1 MPSFR
6 FCRQK
11 RNEGDGIDEGAH
23 SLAWTLHCNVCGS
36 DLFDN
41 QEHLAFC
48 ICHSIVRL
56 RVEPRSASVVRVVRV
71 VLALYVSN
79 VRACCQSSHASTPL
93 IYVYIIYSHVYTD
106 IFIHV
111 YIHIHTYV
119 YICSCLYRHPYVYVC
134 IHV

>member
-1 MPSFR
+1 MCEGAAGIGSV
-6 FCRQK
+6 
-11 RNEGDGIDEGAH
+11 GDGIGEGAH
-23 SLAWTLHCNVCGS
+23 SLSWTLHCNVCGS

-48 ICHSIVRL
+48 VTASFVCALSPGVREL
-56 RVEPRSASVVRVVRV
+56 YE
-71 VLALYVSN
+71 LYELYLLLYVSN
-79 VRACCQSSHASTPL
+79 VRACCQSSHASN
-93 IYVYIIYSHVYTD
+93 IYIIYISHAYTD